1 MVFVSPSGGVLLELV
16 LGRDSIVLLRE
27 IDPSN
32 APEKLAK
39 AFSRVAETG
48 RSQECQVRSEA
59 WALGKGRGRGR
70 GGEPEGEGRLYV
82 GPAVLGGTCTAL

>member
-1 MVFVSPSGGVLLELV
+1 MLLELV

-48 RSQECQVRSEA
+48 RSQECQVGVAVR
-59 WALGKGRGRGR
+59 RGH
-70 GGEPEGEGRLYV
+70 
-82 GPAVLGGTCTAL
+82 